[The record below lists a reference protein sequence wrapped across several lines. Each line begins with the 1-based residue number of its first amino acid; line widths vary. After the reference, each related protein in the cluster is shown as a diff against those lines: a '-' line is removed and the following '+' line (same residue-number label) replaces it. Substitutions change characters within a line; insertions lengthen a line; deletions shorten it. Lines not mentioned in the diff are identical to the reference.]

1 MVGLYHVG
9 GSKPPCVRSGLVN
22 AEPGVLIYRV
32 SYIQEEKAYTITD
45 FVGSPLYE
53 SLELIPF
60 SLHHTSSC
68 PSSELSNPIEHV
80 KNYAE

>member
-32 SYIQEEKAYTITD
+32 SYIQEEKADTITN
-45 FVGSPLYE
+45 FV
-53 SLELIPF
+53 
-60 SLHHTSSC
+60 
-68 PSSELSNPIEHV
+68 
-80 KNYAE
+80 